1 MNEEWKVLFTP
12 KKKIPLHFFP
22 QKSSYLEIS
31 PPFLSLLHSS
41 FKWHSASF
49 FNFFWNCC
57 FLDSF
62 TSFPN
67 SENMHTFQNVSSVIS
82 TVFVIHSAYFQ
93 SIYKVFFFFLLDFKY
108 LCLAGYVIDLF
119 FSFFF
124 LLIIVISL
132 CVCVYVRVRVKWSS
146 KTVLYLYSSST
157 CSLTN
162 TRENFHLR

>member
-1 MNEEWKVLFTP
+1 M
-12 KKKIPLHFFP
+12 HFFP

-132 CVCVYVRVRVKWSS
+132 CVCVYVRVRVRVKWSS